1 MINSFTHY
9 EPINLTI
16 NYPQSFD
23 MKPRD
28 LQFFLV
34 AKLYEAGKI
43 SFGQGAEMLNISK
56 RTFIESLGIYN
67 VSMFESSVENLHTD
81 IENA

>member
-1 MINSFTHY
+1 MINNHF
-9 EPINLTI
+9 EPVNLTI
-16 NYPQSFD
+16 NYPQTFD

-43 SFGQGAEMLNISK
+43 SFGQGAEMLNVSK

-67 VSMFESSVENLHTD
+67 VSIFENSTENLLSD